1 MSASSIKVTVKNL
14 VVTLDRID
22 QWLQVVRKGLESL
35 PQDQVV
41 EIDED
46 AIPDE
51 RQPQIF
57 RC

>member
-1 MSASSIKVTVKNL
+1 MSTATIKVTVKNL
-14 VVTLDRID
+14 VVTLDRVD

-41 EIDED
+41 EIEED
-46 AIPDE
+46 AVPEI
-51 RQPQIF
+51 RQPDIF